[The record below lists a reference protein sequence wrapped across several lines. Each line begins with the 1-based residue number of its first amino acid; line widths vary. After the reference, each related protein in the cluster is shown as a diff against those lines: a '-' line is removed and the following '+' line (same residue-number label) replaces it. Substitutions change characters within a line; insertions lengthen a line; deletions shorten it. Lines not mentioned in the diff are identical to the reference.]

1 MPAADDDDEPV
12 DNTNIAEEPDID
24 ITRTVNL
31 RVSKIRVMLNTNI
44 PGMKAAPLTYA
55 MLSHPDL
62 ERGKYSGKNYT
73 MPYFTDSVKYPFSVL
88 ASKTYADRV
97 DFFFNKTRFN
107 KILRKNIIDYIEEVE
122 TEADYVNSNSED
134 DSEIDEKLKNNAD
147 HNIKAM
153 LVLLFPVA
161 DEFGNVFASSYD
173 QYILNK
179 PSPELVTVRNIDKM
193 TFLNPTWIPLYNY
206 FKPREY
212 SAPIQEISYLKQG
225 ESKYVVSG
233 VVWQNDVVNHPVYNT
248 FLSVYYSRLQEK
260 RQNGRNIRRLLS
272 DRITLFKG
280 LLSKYTEYERIKPAP
295 GVPGGP
301 GVPLGPESRNVFEV
315 MISTLIKNVSEADP
329 AARTDNQKYKMET
342 FDVRNNMKEYNR
354 REAINKVVA
363 YLAVVDDLYKGYS
376 GEPGSTTPAD
386 PRKKITS
393 KRALKLDDDR
403 LKMITDSIANAYIE
417 LNDYNA
423 LPDAGT
429 KLNLKDTSRILTE
442 LFNAAISIKTLQ
454 LLNEF
459 VNDTIRRLDLN
470 ETNVDGSKKPKLELD
485 IIHTIKTNYKLYE
498 KLNEDISTQVKNVVE
513 PARRTS
519 NVALQNFLKEMVKP
533 TVERQRD
540 QNALVDIYNKYIA
553 NIKKSIR
560 RDYITKYMYVGI
572 CTVSGDSADA
582 TPGEEKKDSKSEP
595 AGEMPEIYV
604 YVNVVDKAEYEKNAN
619 RGCIMS
625 DDRIANNL
633 RQLLYA
639 NTMIDDTLP
648 EVNPYRTFKFLKGS
662 ETQRDE
668 VNNTNTPGEP
678 DNKGTENKGTENK
691 GPENKGPEDTP
702 NTKGGRY
709 RKSRKYA
716 RRSKKYT
723 RKYRLLITGK

>member
-12 DNTNIAEEPDID
+12 ENTKSDTVDEPDID

-62 ERGKYSGKNYT
+62 EQGKYSGKNYT

-122 TEADYVNSNSED
+122 TEADYVNSNSEE
-134 DSEIDEKLKNNAD
+134 DSEIDEKLKDNAD

-153 LVLLFPVA
+153 LVLLLPIA

-179 PSPELVTVRNIDKM
+179 PSPELGTIRNIDKM
-193 TFLNPTWIPLYNY
+193 TFLNPTWVPLYNY
-206 FKPREY
+206 FKPRQY
-212 SAPIQEISYLKQG
+212 TAPVQEISYLKQG

-233 VVWQNDVVNHPVYNT
+233 VVWQNDVINHPVYNT

-280 LLSKYTEYERIKPAP
+280 LLSKYAEYERVNPAP
-295 GVPGGP
+295 AGPGG
-301 GVPLGPESRNVFEV
+301 LESRNVFEV
-315 MISTLIKNVSEADP
+315 MISTLIKNVSEANP
-329 AARTDNQKYKMET
+329 AVRTDNNTYKMDT
-342 FDVRNNMKEYNR
+342 TDVKNNMKEYNR

-376 GEPGSTTPAD
+376 GEPGSTTPTD

-393 KRALKLDDDR
+393 KGALKLDDDR

-417 LNDYNA
+417 FNSYNA

-442 LFNAAISIKTLQ
+442 LYNTAITIKTLQ

-459 VNDTIRRLDLN
+459 INDTIRRLDLN
-470 ETNVDGSKKPKLELD
+470 EKNVDGSDKPKLELD
-485 IIHTIKTNYKLYE
+485 IIRTIKTNYKLYE

-513 PARRTS
+513 PSRRTS
-519 NVALQNFLKEMVKP
+519 NMSLQNFLKELVKP
-533 TVERQRD
+533 TAEKQRD
-540 QNALVDIYNKYIA
+540 QNALVDIYNKYIS

-572 CTVSGDSADA
+572 CTVSGDSPDA
-582 TPGEEKKDSKSEP
+582 KSGEKKDSKPESE
-595 AGEMPEIYV
+595 GEMPEIYV
-604 YVNVVDKAEYEKNAN
+604 YVNVVSKTDYEQNNN

-639 NTMIDDTLP
+639 NTMIDDTIP

-668 VNNTNTPGEP
+668 VNNTNTPGNTSTDNNTPEKKGP
-678 DNKGTENKGTENK
+678 DNNK
-691 GPENKGPEDTP
+691 PEDTP

-723 RKYRLLITGK
+723 RKYRVLITGK